1 MSDKAQIRELLA
13 AHGGPFYALQRR
25 LGMLQD
31 SALKAERR
39 ALIFV
44 ALAWGV
50 PFLLSLAEVNLL
62 YAAGKPFLLDL
73 GVWARF
79 FIAVGAFILAAALL
93 PLAAAGMTKLP
104 YKELFAIVKKK

>member
-1 MSDKAQIRELLA
+1 MA
-13 AHGGPFYALQRR
+13 ARSTR
-25 LGMLQD
+25 C
-31 SALKAERR
+31 SAVSACCRTARSRR

-50 PFLLSLAEVNLL
+50 PFLLSLAEGNLL

-73 GVWARF
+73 GAWARF
-79 FIAVGAFILAAALL
+79 FIAVGAFI
-93 PLAAAGMTKLP
+93 LAAAGMTKLP